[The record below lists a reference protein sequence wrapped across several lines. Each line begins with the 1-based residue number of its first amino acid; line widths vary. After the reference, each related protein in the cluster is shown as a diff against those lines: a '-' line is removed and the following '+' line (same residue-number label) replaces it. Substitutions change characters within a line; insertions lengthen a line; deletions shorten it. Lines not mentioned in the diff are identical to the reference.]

1 MPLLLTWNTM
11 CTLSFTRVCAILL
24 LCMCRV
30 CQLGGAFVCAGVTLR
45 FTPAYGL
52 APLRGWVIGVARPYG
67 AIFAG
72 AKIQLFLR

>member
-1 MPLLLTWNTM
+1 MRRGYASLHPCLWSGAPGSVVVV
-11 CTLSFTRVCAILL
+11 CT
-24 LCMCRV
+24 
-30 CQLGGAFVCAGVTLR
+30 GVTLR

-52 APLRGWVIGVARPYG
+52 TPLRGWVIGVARPYG